1 MYQVNTVGY
10 MTITSLERGLP
21 TIQQHRVLDIL
32 HFIVEAPPRIANL
45 KISFAHTMLVM
56 VYIY

>member
-1 MYQVNTVGY
+1 
-10 MTITSLERGLP
+10 MTINILERGLP

-45 KISFAHTMLVM
+45 KISFAHTMSVNKDL
-56 VYIY
+56 YILIVT